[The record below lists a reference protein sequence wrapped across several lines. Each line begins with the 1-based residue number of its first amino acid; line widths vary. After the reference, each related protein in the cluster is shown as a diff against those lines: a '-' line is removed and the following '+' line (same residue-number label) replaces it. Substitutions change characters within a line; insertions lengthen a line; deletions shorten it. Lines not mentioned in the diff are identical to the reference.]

1 MKENTLEEEIKSVV
15 LKSSQEI
22 ILEKER
28 LKKLMADTLRNQIN
42 NLKME
47 KKKWHTII
55 KKNLLVG
62 CI

>member
-1 MKENTLEEEIKSVV
+1 MKENTLEEIKSVV

-47 KKKWHTII
+47 KK
-55 KKNLLVG
+55 
-62 CI
+62 

>member
-1 MKENTLEEEIKSVV
+1 MKENTLEEIKSVV

-28 LKKLMADTLRNQIN
+28 LKKLMADSLRNQIN

-47 KKKWHTII
+47 KK
-55 KKNLLVG
+55 
-62 CI
+62 

>member
-42 NLKME
+42 NLKT
-47 KKKWHTII
+47 KKGD
-55 KKNLLVG
+55 LE
-62 CI
+62 